1 MSIPPSWMRWGAAAL
16 LISLLAGAA
25 WGGSLRDDYRSV
37 VVTRQ
42 QLEKQ
47 RSQYEVRIK
56 EIKAEQ
62 RKLTLALY
70 KCVTRQSDPDW
81 SARLRAAQDRD
92 RELEAERS
100 RLGDLRVSLDSAR
113 AALETRR
120 AAIEEKYRGKPK
132 GADYEADFRAY
143 MDALRADYFDRIE
156 SDLFSGYEAYINGIE
171 AHVAEIEAAAAECRE
186 SL

>member
-1 MSIPPSWMRWGAAAL
+1 MSISSWMRWGTAAL
-16 LISLLAGAA
+16 VISLLGGVA
-25 WGGSLRDDYRSV
+25 WAGSLRDDYRAV
-37 VVTRQ
+37 VVQRQ

-70 KCVTRQSDPDW
+70 KCVTQRSDPEW

-92 RELEAERS
+92 RELEAERA

-113 AALETRR
+113 ADLEAQR
-120 AAIEEKYRGKPK
+120 ADIEAKYRGKPK
-132 GADYEADFRAY
+132 GADYEGEFRSYMAD
-143 MDALRADYFDRIE
+143 LRSDYFGRIE
-156 SDLFSGYEAYINGIE
+156 SDLFSGYEAYIEGIE
-171 AHVAEIEAAAAECRE
+171 AHVDEIEAAVAECRE
-186 SL
+186 GL